1 MHLLVHTSA
10 TEKKTQILQNSY
22 REIQKSESWY
32 IQGYQ
37 RTHLNCPVASKSLK
51 FRYSIKSYLALTHLQ
66 DTDYSLLKD
75 DKLYH
80 TKIISEQENLKKT
93 LLTSTETKLFRYSIL
108 PTSLPYQTKPKTS
121 AALNSTVLSLWFTH
135 KHQKRSGD
143 SYAGFQLNLFFMT
156 VKFIYTSLTCK
167 QLQEFFTQCHVC
179 Q

>member
-1 MHLLVHTSA
+1 MHLLVHTST

-51 FRYSIKSYLALTHLQ
+51 FRYSIKSYLALIYLQ

-80 TKIISEQENLKKT
+80 TKIISGQENLKKT

-108 PTSLPYQTKPKTS
+108 PTSLPYQTKDFS
-121 AALNSTVLSLWFTH
+121 STEFHSPLTLIHT
-135 KHQKRSGD
+135 QRSEVVWW
-143 SYAGFQLNLFFMT
+143 QLCRFPAKSFL
-156 VKFIYTSLTCK
+156 YD
-167 QLQEFFTQCHVC
+167 C
-179 Q
+179 QVHLHISNT